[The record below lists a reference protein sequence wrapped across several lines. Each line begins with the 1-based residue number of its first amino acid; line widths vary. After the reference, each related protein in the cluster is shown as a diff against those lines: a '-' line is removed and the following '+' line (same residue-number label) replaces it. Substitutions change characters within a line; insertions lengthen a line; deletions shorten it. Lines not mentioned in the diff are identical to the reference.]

1 MAEANHSLSQIQTRI
16 TTASIV
22 LALQRARRGQRRSQR
37 SLANILMRI
46 RSWSPTQGQLSRV
59 GLREEYSANAPSAP
73 RMSLNQRLRLCRT

>member
-46 RSWSPTQGQLSRV
+46 RSWSLT
-59 GLREEYSANAPSAP
+59 
-73 RMSLNQRLRLCRT
+73 